1 MPNINPTLNVPQAEF
16 LQLKNKFRAF
26 VAGFGCMHGDTLV
39 ATAFGFKKIKE
50 ITSPTLVLSWSHKS
64 SRFELA
70 LSGGAFPKGEANLYR
85 VLTEQGEFVAS
96 GHHRLLCADGT
107 YRSVEGLSVGEKV
120 FASSQNLQQTNLGEF
135 PLSSHAND
143 QRSFQRH
150 ASLMGRYADAASQ
163 YGQQLLAGSGIA
175 QDASPLHGGAQQ
187 YDHPSAGLGGL
198 VGQEC
203 LHIHHYQQF
212 DRHAMSDLNHRA
224 WRHDLSDLNCLREEC
239 FAHALQS
246 SQSHLQSLLK
256 SSQDDSL
263 KEFDGFVCQYEEL
276 ASFVVSQSNHTFVCS
291 DTPQFAHNQQAS
303 QSEQP
308 LNRVMQDC
316 KFSSQDQSYNCSL
329 IKACDILS
337 ITQLDRVETYYDM
350 QVLDNNNYVTI
361 DGAIHHNSGKTWVG
375 CSSLC
380 DKSWEFPKVP
390 LGYFAPTYP
399 QIRDIFFP
407 TIDEVAFDWGL
418 KTKIY
423 ESNKEVD
430 IYYGRQY
437 RSTIICRS
445 MEKPQTIVGFKIG
458 HALIDELDVMPTVK
472 ARQAWRKII
481 ARMRF
486 KQAGL
491 LNGIDVATTPEGF
504 KFTYEQFVKEANST
518 PAKRALYGMI
528 QASTYD
534 NEANLPDDYI
544 SSLYESYPPQLISA
558 YLRGQFVNLTSGAV
572 YPDFDRKLNHTDEE
586 IEPLEPLIIGM
597 DFNVLKMAAVVYVIR
612 DGKPLALDEMVGVRD
627 TPTMAQLLIE
637 RFPLHEMTV
646 IPDAAGQAK
655 SSKNSSESDHQILRD
670 KGFRVEVDGTN
681 PAIKDRINAVNAL
694 ILNGDG
700 ERTLRVNTNKCPR
713 FTETLEQQVY
723 DDFGMPDKKSGLDH
737 VGDAGGYPI
746 AKRFPII
753 KPVTHLNIPI
763 YGKRK

>member
-1 MPNINPTLNVPQAEF
+1 MRVNHMPNINPTLNVPQANF
-16 LQLKNKFRAF
+16 LQLENKFRAF
-26 VAGFGCMHGDTLV
+26 VAGFG
-39 ATAFGFKKIKE
+39 
-50 ITSPTLVLSWSHKS
+50 
-64 SRFELA
+64 
-70 LSGGAFPKGEANLYR
+70 
-85 VLTEQGEFVAS
+85 
-96 GHHRLLCADGT
+96 
-107 YRSVEGLSVGEKV
+107 
-120 FASSQNLQQTNLGEF
+120 
-135 PLSSHAND
+135 
-143 QRSFQRH
+143 
-150 ASLMGRYADAASQ
+150 
-163 YGQQLLAGSGIA
+163 
-175 QDASPLHGGAQQ
+175 
-187 YDHPSAGLGGL
+187 
-198 VGQEC
+198 
-203 LHIHHYQQF
+203 
-212 DRHAMSDLNHRA
+212 
-224 WRHDLSDLNCLREEC
+224 
-239 FAHALQS
+239 
-246 SQSHLQSLLK
+246 
-256 SSQDDSL
+256 
-263 KEFDGFVCQYEEL
+263 
-276 ASFVVSQSNHTFVCS
+276 
-291 DTPQFAHNQQAS
+291 
-303 QSEQP
+303 
-308 LNRVMQDC
+308 
-316 KFSSQDQSYNCSL
+316 
-329 IKACDILS
+329 
-337 ITQLDRVETYYDM
+337 
-350 QVLDNNNYVTI
+350 
-361 DGAIHHNSGKTWVG
+361 SGKTWVG

-472 ARQAWRKII
+472 AQQAWRKII
-481 ARMRF
+481 ARMRV
-486 KQAGL
+486 KHPGL
-491 LNGIDVATTPEGF
+491 INGIDVATTPEGF
-504 KFTYEQFVKEANST
+504 KFTHQQFVKEANLT

-586 IEPLEPLIIGM
+586 IKPGEPLIIGM
-597 DFNVLKMAAVVYVIR
+597 DFNILKMAAVVYVIR
-612 DGKPLALDEMVGVRD
+612 EGKPLALDEMVGVRD
-627 TPTMAQLLIE
+627 TPTMATLLNE
-637 RFPLHEMTV
+637 RFLLHDMTV

-670 KGFRVEVDGTN
+670 KGFRVEVSGTN
-681 PAIKDRINAVNAL
+681 PAIKDRINSVNAL

-700 ERTLRVNTNKCPR
+700 ERTLLVNTNKCPR
-713 FTETLEQQVY
+713 LTETLEQQVY

-737 VGDAGGYPI
+737 VGDAGGYPL

-753 KPVTHLNIPI
+753 KPVTRIDLPMF
-763 YGKRK
+763 GF